1 MIILSILIPSLES
14 RRGSLRTLL
23 SLIGTREG
31 VEVLTHIDDGRIS
44 TGNKRNQ
51 LVEKAQGKYVVHIDD
66 DDYITPKYI
75 PEILKA
81 AEQDPDVI
89 CFKGWM
95 TVDGAN
101 RKDFHFSINYPYAQV
116 EHKGKQIYLRYPN
129 HLCPIR
135 RTIAK
140 TVLFPNRTIGEDYE
154 WATKLHEQ
162 KLLKTQVLIDEFIYH
177 YRYNSFK

>member
-66 DDYITPKYI
+66 DDYITPKY
-75 PEILKA
+75 L
-81 AEQDPDVI
+81 
-89 CFKGWM
+89 
-95 TVDGAN
+95 
-101 RKDFHFSINYPYAQV
+101 S
-116 EHKGKQIYLRYPN
+116 
-129 HLCPIR
+129 
-135 RTIAK
+135 
-140 TVLFPNRTIGEDYE
+140 
-154 WATKLHEQ
+154 
-162 KLLKTQVLIDEFIYH
+162 LIHI
-177 YRYNSFK
+177 